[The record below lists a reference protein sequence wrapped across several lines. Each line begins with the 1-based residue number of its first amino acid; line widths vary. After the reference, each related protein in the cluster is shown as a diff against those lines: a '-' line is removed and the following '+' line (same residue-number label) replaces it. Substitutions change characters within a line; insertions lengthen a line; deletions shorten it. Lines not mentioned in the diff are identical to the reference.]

1 MGPASVL
8 RAGLTPSCLPP
19 LSGATNGSVSPLGR
33 AQRVWTEPG
42 GRGLRGA
49 TAAGPVAAACP
60 LLAVT
65 ATAPGQ
71 PSGPPPGRA
80 ARPLPPSPPASSLSY
95 PTTLSR
101 PTIGGKYCLGE
112 RRRHRS
118 CNTDV
123 SSPKP
128 LEGWRE
134 EALKTA
140 IRGRAPW
147 LTPVIPTLWEAKA
160 GGSRGQE
167 IETILANIVKPRL
180 Y

>member
-71 PSGPPPGRA
+71 PSGASTVWVREGGTAPATRMTV
-80 ARPLPPSPPASSLSY
+80 PLAPRTSEKCSVLNLTASLSVGNS
-95 PTTLSR
+95 TR
-101 PTIGGKYCLGE
+101 GKRTGE
-112 RRRHRS
+112 
-118 CNTDV
+118 
-123 SSPKP
+123 
-128 LEGWRE
+128 G
-134 EALKTA
+134 A
-140 IRGRAPW
+140 
-147 LTPVIPTLWEAKA
+147 
-160 GGSRGQE
+160 
-167 IETILANIVKPRL
+167 
-180 Y
+180 